1 MPTEQP
7 MEFQPRPL
15 VGVSASRVAENA
27 HPFHRCSEKYL
38 QCVVDPAG
46 CTPIILPALGDPA
59 LVDTYVDRM
68 DGILLTGGAANV
80 EPHNYD
86 GTPSV
91 DGTKH
96 DPYRDATMLPLIRR
110 CVERGVPVL
119 GLCLGLQEMNVAFGG
134 SLHQRVF
141 DLTDKFDHRMRR
153 DVDDHDRR
161 YRPAHNIRMVAGGL
175 LWEIIGQEEVLVN
188 SLHAQSINRP
198 GDGVRIEA
206 VAPDGIVEADAR
218 TEIEALEQHFD
229 LILRAGELDE
239 DIETVGGLVSRLA
252 GRVPHRHD
260 RFDHPAGLIFEI
272 VDADPRRVKRV
283 RVSVMTPPCNSGEA

>member
-15 VGVSASRVAENA
+15 VGVSASRVTENA

-96 DPYRDATMLPLIRR
+96 DSYRDATILPLIRR
-110 CVERGVPVL
+110 CVDRGVPVL

-161 YRPAHNIRMVAGGL
+161 YRPAHNIRIVPGGL
-175 LWEIIGQEEVLVN
+175 LQGIIGQKEVLVN
-188 SLHAQSINRP
+188 SLHAQGINRP

-206 VAPDGIVEADAR
+206 VAPDGIVEAVSIESAR
-218 TEIEALEQHFD
+218 GFALSLQWHPEWPRPIEAHN
-229 LILRAGELDE
+229 RK
-239 DIETVGGLVSRLA
+239 
-252 GRVPHRHD
+252 
-260 RFDHPAGLIFEI
+260 IFEAFG
-272 VDADPRRVKRV
+272 DACRAYAAQRQAAERLV
-283 RVSVMTPPCNSGEA
+283 TEGQAAE